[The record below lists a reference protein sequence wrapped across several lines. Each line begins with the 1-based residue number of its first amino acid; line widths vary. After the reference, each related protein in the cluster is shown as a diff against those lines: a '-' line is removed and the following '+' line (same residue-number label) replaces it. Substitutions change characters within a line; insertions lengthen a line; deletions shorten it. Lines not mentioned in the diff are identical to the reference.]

1 MLTVYSVSGRASNA
15 SASCGLQH
23 RYVSSFEPYVQ
34 SDGFAQSVL
43 AAGTGATLSGLVRPP
58 PALSVLSTSSNCSS
72 STTTTAGGG
81 HYQQHQGLMEQQQ
94 HHHQHHL
101 HNHISNQH
109 HSPAPGS
116 QNHAQLPQQ
125 QFDDATTSL
134 SECGGHD
141 GTTELR
147 SLPSMPD
154 AFSFTGR
161 PFADSGNSSE
171 RPNLPVEHQ
180 PKGQN
185 VQLPQ
190 LSAGHTNSTVAATV
204 PAAITTSISSSSSSS
219 SSRRV
224 DSGGDGISC
233 ASSRT
238 TSLSSASTAMEPQLS
253 VYRSTDF
260 MIVLPPHP
268 PAPRVQAKA
277 RTLKRVF

>member
-1 MLTVYSVSGRASNA
+1 MPCERRYSVSGRASNA

-34 SDGFAQSVL
+34 SDGIAQSVL

-72 STTTTAGGG
+72 STTTTAGG
-81 HYQQHQGLMEQQQ
+81 HYQQHQGLMEQ
-94 HHHQHHL
+94 HHHHHL
-101 HNHISNQH
+101 HNHISNH

-116 QNHAQLPQQ
+116 QNHAYLPQQ
-125 QFDDATTSL
+125 QFDDATASL

-147 SLPSMPD
+147 SLPSMPG

-180 PKGQN
+180 PKGPS

-190 LSAGHTNSTVAATV
+190 LSAGHTNSTVAAAV
-204 PAAITTSISSSSSSS
+204 PAAITTTISSSS

-238 TSLSSASTAMEPQLS
+238 TSLSSASTAMEQQLS
-253 VYRSTDF
+253 GLEDLSSWLD
-260 MIVLPPHP
+260 LNNN
-268 PAPRVQAKA
+268 ASWS
-277 RTLKRVF
+277 